1 MGATPDKSLEMSPAS
16 ATMTRDARTRARA
29 SIGTTCHAELPF
41 EPVLSTTLREQHMA
55 ASAKSL
61 LRHLT
66 PERGFD
72 LIRIYLGVGLAVRG
86 ILFLMDPSWIG
97 QMLDNDSALWPRVI
111 AFGHLAGGV
120 LLAVGLFTRAAAAI
134 QVLPVLGA
142 VLMLHL
148 REDLASENQSLEFSA
163 LVLVMLIFFAVFGAG
178 EWSLDHQRQQRHTH
192 RSGARADQRV

>member
-1 MGATPDKSLEMSPAS
+1 
-16 ATMTRDARTRARA
+16 
-29 SIGTTCHAELPF
+29 
-41 EPVLSTTLREQHMA
+41 MA

-97 QMLDNDSALWPRVI
+97 DMLSNDSTLWPRVI
-111 AFGHLAGGV
+111 ALGHLAGGV
-120 LLAVGLFTRAAAAI
+120 LLAVGLFTRVAAAI

-142 VLMLHL
+142 VVMLHM

-163 LVLVMLIFFAVFGAG
+163 LVLVMLIFFACFGSG
-178 EWSLDHQRQQRHTH
+178 EWSLDHQRQMH
-192 RSGARADQRV
+192 RSAARGDQRARV